1 MARAAAPVFNPLPMG
16 ALPADV
22 RLMNAVAS
30 GVFVVAGAALLTAGV
45 LWLTRA
51 PLFTLKAIELEG
63 ELSRNGIH
71 TVRANAVP
79 ALAGN
84 FFSLNLQ
91 RARAAFESVPWVRK
105 AVVRRVWPNRLSVRL
120 EEHRPAA
127 IWRSDDGNEKL
138 VNSHGELFEANVG
151 DVEDDGLP
159 TFTGPENGSLAM
171 LAMYRRLLPVFA
183 RLGLAVDALHLSG
196 RGSWRVELDS
206 GASVEL
212 GRGSE
217 DEVLAR
223 SERFA
228 RTLTQ
233 ATAHYPRQPL
243 ESADL
248 RHADG
253 YALKLRGV
261 TTGAAANNK
270 SSGR

>member
-1 MARAAAPVFNPLPMG
+1 MARAAAPVFNPLPLPG
-16 ALPADV
+16 LPADV

-30 GVFVVAGAALLTAGV
+30 GVFVVAGAALLAAGV

-51 PLFTLKAIELEG
+51 PLFTLKAIQLEG
-63 ELSRNGIH
+63 ELSRNGIN
-71 TVRANAVP
+71 TVRANAMP

-91 RARAAFESVPWVRK
+91 RARSAFESVPWVRK

-127 IWRSDDGNEKL
+127 IWHSDDGNEKL
-138 VNSHGELFEANVG
+138 VNSHGEVFEANVG

-159 TFTGPENGSLAM
+159 TFAGPTADSAAM
-171 LAMYRRLLPVFA
+171 LAMYRRLQPVFA
-183 RLGLAVDALHLSG
+183 PLELSVEELHLSG
-196 RGSWRVELDS
+196 RGSWRVLLDS

-217 DEVLAR
+217 DEVVAR
-223 SERFA
+223 TERFA

-233 ATAHYPRQPL
+233 ATARYPRQPL

-261 TTGAAANNK
+261 TTGAAPNTK
-270 SSGR
+270 SGR